1 MQKKGTRTFTTTLQ
15 QEDDSVVTLEVAA
28 VLLNSL
34 AMSSQCAKEEGFFLF
49 WQIPVSLQ
57 RDFVI
62 QRSATTEMSRVSQK
76 LKVRET

>member
-1 MQKKGTRTFTTTLQ
+1 MQKKGTRTFTTT
-15 QEDDSVVTLEVAA
+15 QEDDSVVRLEVAA

-49 WQIPVSLQ
+49 RQIQ

-62 QRSATTEMSRVSQK
+62 QRSATTETSRVSQK